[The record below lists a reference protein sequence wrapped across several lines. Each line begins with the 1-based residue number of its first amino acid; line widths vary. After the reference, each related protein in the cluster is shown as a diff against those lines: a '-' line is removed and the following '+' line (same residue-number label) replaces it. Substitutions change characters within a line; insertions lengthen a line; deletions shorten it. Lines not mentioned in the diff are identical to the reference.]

1 MLLFALI
8 LSIII
13 QLSNGNNMTQ
23 CVYAADGVEILQCNL
38 CSAEGTEF
46 SVENGCIECFDDG
59 AYSVMT
65 ILFILSISVISAMIV
80 LFHASMTYRM
90 LSIWSWLQIAAI
102 VFYRG
107 SAAFS
112 PVHKQ
117 HGFIVT
123 IIMFPATLWKSHC
136 DEITAW
142 NQATSFGIVILEIF
156 SIFFIFWS
164 STHLHHFC
172 RHSNLHK
179 NHNLNHFMKILSE
192 FERRWQYE
200 GNEKPNNDQL
210 DDDGVEE
217 EEDGDFVNIYN
228 DHDNRPHPMKQSPTI
243 TPKTTTNTTQQ
254 RPPQKGTHLKVS
266 EIPSIFKS
274 ISINSNV
281 NLSQID
287 SKSSENMSAAK
298 PEELETEI
306 PGNPEQKEKIIKITT
321 PQTSMLDHSHLNLES
336 TTSTKSVN
344 LVPNE
349 SMIQSEDLKNFE
361 LKIPKPLHV
370 HSSHSSTTLREKG
383 GGGRLPTVDEVAP
396 DTEIKNSVQSYNSSP
411 PKDLNQVYL
420 ADDIE
425 GNTNGQMR
433 RSQSSL
439 SVLSQISNVIQY
451 DLQSPLSDQMVI
463 SQQPQIKHNKNNN
476 NKVLKDEKAFEYPLN
491 NDPNEALCE
500 DTYYYMIEM
509 VNNEE
514 PSSQFIQSKK
524 RDYPPNVRTDE
535 VSQLNVPK
543 KFIEHSSNI
552 SVPTMPSLPIE
563 SMQNESNISIPGHP
577 SVPQLNINKF
587 DDDKEEEIIINDD
600 DNRSQQSLE
609 LQD

>member
-13 QLSNGNNMTQ
+13 QLSNCNNMTQ

-156 SIFFIFWS
+156 SIFFIFWC

-179 NHNLNHFMKILSE
+179 N
-192 FERRWQYE
+192 RA
-200 GNEKPNNDQL
+200 
-210 DDDGVEE
+210 
-217 EEDGDFVNIYN
+217 
-228 DHDNRPHPMKQSPTI
+228 HPMKQSPTI

-274 ISINSNV
+274 ISINSNI

-306 PGNPEQKEKIIKITT
+306 PGNSKQKEKIIKIST

-344 LVPNE
+344 LVPIE

-396 DTEIKNSVQSYNSSP
+396 DTQIKNSVQSYNSSP

-433 RSQSSL
+433 HSQSSL

-451 DLQSPLSDQMVI
+451 DLQSP
-463 SQQPQIKHNKNNN
+463 
-476 NKVLKDEKAFEYPLN
+476 
-491 NDPNEALCE
+491 
-500 DTYYYMIEM
+500 
-509 VNNEE
+509 
-514 PSSQFIQSKK
+514 
-524 RDYPPNVRTDE
+524 
-535 VSQLNVPK
+535 
-543 KFIEHSSNI
+543 
-552 SVPTMPSLPIE
+552 
-563 SMQNESNISIPGHP
+563 
-577 SVPQLNINKF
+577 
-587 DDDKEEEIIINDD
+587 
-600 DNRSQQSLE
+600 
-609 LQD
+609 